1 MPFRAG
7 SRNGLINSDN
17 IPTLI
22 CESVAAKSANR
33 AAIFISA
40 VSNKILIFTFAKN
53 VFSNLSEAM
62 HFLQHVEPMHTV
74 VPMKQ
79 TILFLAALFFATA
92 QLHAQKTTTPA
103 KNDLIQF
110 SGVVVEADS
119 LRPVPYTSVM
129 IKSKYRGT
137 VSDFYGYFSFV
148 AQKKDTIQF
157 SAIGFRDS
165 YFVIPDTLTTNK
177 YSLIQVLATD
187 TVYLKEAVVYPWP
200 SKEQFK
206 QAFLSLDIP
215 DDDLSRAQK
224 NLARMDTYAN
234 NDALASDPGLNY
246 QYTMQQYQSK
256 LYYAGQLPPNNL
268 LNPIAWSKFIKA
280 WKDGEFK
287 KKKKKND

>member
-1 MPFRAG
+1 
-7 SRNGLINSDN
+7 
-17 IPTLI
+17 
-22 CESVAAKSANR
+22 
-33 AAIFISA
+33 
-40 VSNKILIFTFAKN
+40 
-53 VFSNLSEAM
+53 
-62 HFLQHVEPMHTV
+62 
-74 VPMKQ
+74 MKRY
-79 TILFLAALFFATA
+79 ILFLAVLLFATA
-92 QLHAQKTTTPA
+92 LHAQKTAAPVHN
-103 KNDLIQF
+103 NDLIQF
-110 SGVVVEADS
+110 SGVIVEADS

-187 TVYLKEAVVYPWP
+187 TVYLKETAVYPWP

-206 QAFLSLDIP
+206 QAFLALDIP
-215 DDDLSRAQK
+215 DDDLARAQK
-224 NLARMDTYAN
+224 NLAHMDTYIN
-234 NDALASDPGLNY
+234 NDALASDAGLNY